1 MQVKRMQV
9 KVADIQRARERL
21 KGIVKETAIDKSFSA
36 SQLLGSEVY
45 FKMENE
51 QLTGS
56 FKIRGALSKIS
67 SLSAEERAR
76 GVVASSAGNHAQGVA
91 YSAKK
96 MGVSSKIVMPE
107 VAPLIK
113 IDATRGY
120 GAEVVL
126 HGSIYDEAFERAKQ
140 IEAEEQRI
148 FVHPFEDEQ
157 IIAGQGTIGL
167 ELFEKLP
174 DLDTVV
180 VPVGGGGLISGI
192 AIAMKSL
199 KPSLKI
205 YGVQSILSS
214 NMEKL
219 FHHQSLNPQEVQL
232 KATIAD
238 GIAVKKASP
247 AMYENFISQWVDDI
261 VTVTDEQI
269 AEAIFFLIE
278 RAKAVVEGSGAA
290 SLAAAMAGKIPLG
303 KKTCFVLSGGNIDLN
318 LIGKVIDLGLIR
330 KGRLTEISVVVA
342 DLPGILSQMTM
353 MIAKEKANVLQVH
366 HDRVER
372 GLQLREARIDFLIE
386 TTSHEHAERIK
397 ESLQSLR
404 GVKLIS

>member
-1 MQVKRMQV
+1 MQVKID
-9 KVADIQRARERL
+9 DIQKSRERL
-21 KGIVKETAIDKSFSA
+21 KGIIKETAVDKSFSA

-67 SLSAEERAR
+67 SLSKEERNR

-91 YSAKK
+91 YSAKL

-107 VAPLIK
+107 TAPLIK

-120 GAEVVL
+120 GADVVL
-126 HGSIYDEAFERAKQ
+126 YGSIYDDAYEKAKM

-148 FVHPFEDEQ
+148 FVHPYEDEQ

-174 DLDTVV
+174 DLDSVV

-205 YGVQSILSS
+205 YGVQSYLAP
-214 NMEKL
+214 NMKRL
-219 FHHQSLNPQEVQL
+219 FHDQSLEVSL
-232 KATIAD
+232 ESPVKSTIAD
-238 GIAVKKASP
+238 GIAVKRASQV
-247 AMYENFISQWVDDI
+247 MYDTFLKKWVDDL
-261 VTVTDEQI
+261 VTVNDEEI

-290 SLAAAMAGKIPLG
+290 SLAAAMAGKISLG
-303 KKTCFVLSGGNIDLN
+303 KKSCFILSGGNIDLN
-318 LIGKVIDLGLIR
+318 LIGKIIDLGLIR
-330 KGRLTEISVVVA
+330 KGRLTEISVIVA
-342 DLPGILSQMTM
+342 DLPGVLSQMTAL
-353 MIAKEKANVLQVH
+353 IAQEKANILQVH

-372 GLQLREARIDFLIE
+372 DLQLREARIDFLIE
-386 TTSHEHAERIK
+386 TTSHEHISRVRA
-397 ESLQSLR
+397 SLQTIK
-404 GVKLIS
+404 GVRLIP

>member
-1 MQVKRMQV
+1 MQVKI
-9 KVADIQRARERL
+9 ADIQKARERL
-21 KGIVKETAIDKSFSA
+21 KGIVKETALDQSYSA
-36 SQLLGSEVY
+36 SQLLGSQV
-45 FKMENE
+45 FLKMENE

-67 SLSAEERAR
+67 SLSSEERAR

-107 VAPLIK
+107 MAPLVK

-126 HGSIYDEAFERAKQ
+126 HGLIYDDAYEQAKL
-140 IEAEEQRI
+140 IEAQEKRI
-148 FVHPFEDEQ
+148 FVHPYEDEQ

-205 YGVQSILSS
+205 YGVQSSLSS
-214 NMEKL
+214 NMEKM
-219 FHHQSLNPQEVQL
+219 FHQLPLSSNEVQL
-232 KATIAD
+232 KSTIAD

-247 AMYENFISQWVDDI
+247 VMYETFIKKWVDDL

-303 KKTCFVLSGGNIDLN
+303 KQSCFILSGGNIDLN

-330 KGRLTEISVVVA
+330 KGRLTEISVIVA
-342 DLPGILSQMTM
+342 DLPGILSQMTSI
-353 MIAKEKANVLQVH
+353 IAKEKANVLQVH

-372 GLQLREARIDFLIE
+372 GLQLRDARIDFLME
-386 TTSHEHAERIK
+386 TTSHDHAERIRQVLK
-397 ESLQSLR
+397 SLK
-404 GVKLIS
+404 GVRLIS

>member
-1 MQVKRMQV
+1 MQVKI
-9 KVADIQRARERL
+9 ADIQKSRERL
-21 KGIVKETAIDKSFSA
+21 KGIVKETVIDQSYSA
-36 SQLLGSEVY
+36 SQLLGSQVF

-107 VAPLIK
+107 MAPLIK

-126 HGSIYDEAFERAKQ
+126 HGRIYDDAFEHAKL
-140 IEAEEQRI
+140 IEAQEKRI
-148 FVHPFEDEQ
+148 FVHPYEDEQ

-205 YGVQSILSS
+205 YGVQSSLSS
-214 NMEKL
+214 NMEKM
-219 FHHQSLNPQEVQL
+219 FHHQPLTPNEVQL

-247 AMYENFISQWVDDI
+247 LMYETFIKKWVDDL

-303 KKTCFVLSGGNIDLN
+303 KQSCFILSGGNIDLN

-342 DLPGILSQMTM
+342 DLPGILSQMTTL
-353 MIAKEKANVLQVH
+353 IAKEKANILQVH

-372 GLQLREARIDFLIE
+372 GLQLRDARIDFLLE
-386 TTSHEHAERIK
+386 TTSHEHADRICDVLK
-397 ESLQSLR
+397 SLP
-404 GVKLIS
+404 GVRLIS

>member
-1 MQVKRMQV
+1 MQVKI
-9 KVADIQRARERL
+9 ADIQKSRERL
-21 KGIVKETAIDKSFSA
+21 KGIIKETAIDRSYSA
-36 SQLLGSEVY
+36 SKLLGAEV
-45 FKMENE
+45 FLKMENE

-67 SLSAEERAR
+67 SLSAEERSR

-91 YSAKK
+91 YSASK
-96 MGVSSKIVMPE
+96 MNVSSKIVMPE
-107 VAPLIK
+107 NAPLIK

-126 HGSIYDEAFERAKQ
+126 HGSIYDEAFEYAKMF
-140 IEAEEQRI
+140 EAQEKRV
-148 FVHPFEDEQ
+148 FVHPYQDPQ
-157 IIAGQGTIGL
+157 VIAGQGTIGL

-174 DLDTVV
+174 DLDSVV

-199 KPSLKI
+199 KPSLKV
-205 YGVQSILSS
+205 YGVQSALVSS
-214 NMEKL
+214 MEQM
-219 FHHQSLNPQEVQL
+219 FHGQQVHATAAHRL
-232 KATIAD
+232 ATIAD
-238 GIAVKKASP
+238 GIAVKKASEV
-247 AMYENFISQWVDDI
+247 MYESFLKNWVDDM

-303 KKTCFVLSGGNIDLN
+303 KKTCFILSGGNIDLN
-318 LIGKVIDLGLIR
+318 IIGKVIDLGLIR
-330 KGRLTEISVVVA
+330 KGRLTEISVVVP
-342 DLPGILSQMTM
+342 DIPGLLSQMTA
-353 MIAKEKANVLQVH
+353 MIACEKANVLQVH

-372 GLQLREARIDFLIE
+372 NLQLREARIDFLIE
-386 TTSHEHAERIK
+386 TTSHEHADRVRLA
-397 ESLQSLR
+397 LQSID
-404 GVKLIS
+404 GVRLL